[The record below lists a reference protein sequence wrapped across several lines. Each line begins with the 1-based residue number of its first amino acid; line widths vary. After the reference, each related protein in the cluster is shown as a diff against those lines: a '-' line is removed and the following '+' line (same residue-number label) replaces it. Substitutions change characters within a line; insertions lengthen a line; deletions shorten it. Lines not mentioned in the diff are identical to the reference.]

1 MRRRTA
7 GAQARG
13 TGAGGPAGAQADV
26 QGTLAQALGAQASAL
41 ADTRGPARR
50 AAGARGL
57 GVLLGCGLCTWCT
70 QPVFDPV

>member
-7 GAQARG
+7 GAQVRD
-13 TGAGGPAGAQADV
+13 TGAGGPAGCVGGRAEHA
-26 QGTLAQALGAQASAL
+26 GTGAQASAL
-41 ADTRGPARR
+41 ANTRGRERR